1 MLSSPSIK
9 LEYAKI
15 QRQLFYMIPEK
26 WDKIYLYASITNQIN
41 NLQTGELYFY
51 YYPKGILKKNPVNVY
66 EIPSKFS
73 LDEEMYLQLILN
85 CLLYLLLCFPLIHYL
100 LYVVK

>member
-1 MLSSPSIK
+1 
-9 LEYAKI
+9 
-15 QRQLFYMIPEK
+15 MIPEK

-73 LDEEMYLQLILN
+73 LDEEMYLKLVEE
-85 CLLYLLLCFPLIHYL
+85 LYNSIKELRRLARKPE
-100 LYVVK
+100 

>member
-1 MLSSPSIK
+1 
-9 LEYAKI
+9 
-15 QRQLFYMIPEK
+15 MIPEK

-73 LDEEMYLQLILN
+73 LDEEMYLQLVED
-85 CLLYLLLCFPLIHYL
+85 LYSSIKELRKLED
-100 LYVVK
+100 

>member
-1 MLSSPSIK
+1 
-9 LEYAKI
+9 
-15 QRQLFYMIPEK
+15 MIPEK

-73 LDEEMYLQLILN
+73 LDEEMYLQLVED
-85 CLLYLLLCFPLIHYL
+85 LYSSIKRI
-100 LYVVK
+100 VVKCDNKNRRF

>member
-1 MLSSPSIK
+1 
-9 LEYAKI
+9 
-15 QRQLFYMIPEK
+15 MIPEK

-73 LDEEMYLQLILN
+73 LDEEMYLQLVEDLYSSIKELRNQQENQKKN
-85 CLLYLLLCFPLIHYL
+85 CGQ
-100 LYVVK
+100 V

>member
-1 MLSSPSIK
+1 
-9 LEYAKI
+9 
-15 QRQLFYMIPEK
+15 MIPEK

-73 LDEEMYLQLILN
+73 LDEEMYLKLVEELYNSIKELRRLARKRPSRLRLVSANPIQLLN
-85 CLLYLLLCFPLIHYL
+85 S
-100 LYVVK
+100 